1 MIKNKEE
8 IERIG
13 KSGKILAEVLKIL
26 KKEAKI
32 GVSLLQLDALAKKSI
47 ESLGGIPAFL
57 NYFPYGAKKPYP
69 NTLCASLNEVIVHG
83 VPTERKLRDGD
94 VLKLDLGVVFDG
106 FYSDSAITV
115 IIGNPSKEA
124 LNLIKATELALVEGI
139 KSAKSGNTL
148 GDVGFAIQSVA
159 SKYGVSVVRG
169 LGGHGVGRDLHEEPF
184 IDNMGSPGKGLKL
197 KDGMVVALEP
207 MFSLGS
213 GEIKILPDDS
223 YATKDGSLSAQFE
236 HTVLITKAG
245 GEILTK

>member
-1 MIKNKEE
+1 MIKSKEE
-8 IERIG
+8 IEKIR

-26 KKEAKI
+26 KKEAKV

-83 VPTERKLRDGD
+83 VPTDRKLKNGD
-94 VLKLDLGVVFDG
+94 VLKLDLGVVFEK

-115 IIGNPSKEA
+115 IIGEVSKEV
-124 LNLIKATELALVEGI
+124 LNLVKATELALIEGI
-139 KSAKSGNTL
+139 RQAKSGNTL
-148 GDVGFAIQSVA
+148 GDISFAIQSVA

-169 LGGHGVGRDLHEEPF
+169 LGGHGVGLDLHEEPF
-184 IDNMGSPGKGLKL
+184 IDNMGTQGKGLKL
-197 KDGMVVALEP
+197 KDGMVFALEP
-207 MFSLGS
+207 MFTLGK
-213 GEIKILPDDS
+213 GEIKILEDDS
-223 YATKDGSLSAQFE
+223 YSTIDNSASAQFE
-236 HTVLITKAG
+236 HTVLVTKNG